1 MHLALLTAATVL
13 WATAALAQS
22 GQSGPSGKAPSP
34 AAAQPAARADAPAGD
49 KPAPPPLA
57 EYVSPTDTLPRLRYL
72 ADGLVTLN
80 DRCPVRKVKLNPRMH
95 AAYVNGRPVGFC

>member
-1 MHLALLTAATVL
+1 MHLMPLCAAAVL
-13 WATAALAQS
+13 WAAAALAQ
-22 GQSGPSGKAPSP
+22 
-34 AAAQPAARADAPAGD
+34 ADGAAPAGAAAAAD

-57 EYVSPTDTLPRLRYL
+57 EFVSPADSLPRLRFL